1 MVNEYL
7 CRETLPNDAVSQ
19 GLLTLA
25 WYHLGRQRSDLA
37 SVNRP

>member
-7 CRETLPNDAVSQ
+7 CRGIVPNDVVS
-19 GLLTLA
+19 LRLA
-25 WYHLGRQRSDLA
+25 WNHLGQQRSDLA